1 VEWNDWHTRVWRGNV
16 ATAARAVIPTGYGEL
31 DRALP
36 GGGWPL
42 GAITEVLVD
51 GYGVG
56 ELGLLM
62 PALKALTKESPAKPE
77 KWVSWIAPP
86 FVPYAPALQ
95 QHGVNIDRLLM
106 IHPTSGNKNRLWAI
120 EQAVRSGASA
130 GVLAWVA
137 AADAGTD
144 ARGRAMQA
152 RSWMPAVGQR
162 REQLPRAIAE
172 DVILRRLQLAAE
184 DQGCW
189 VLLFRPA
196 SAHLQRSPAALRIRL
211 LHAHTGT
218 RVEIIKCRGGRPGVV
233 DIAGFALDG
242 AASGLASR

>member
-1 VEWNDWHTRVWRGNV
+1 MERLACARACVWRGKV
-16 ATAARAVIPTGYGEL
+16 ATAARAVISTGFREL

-42 GAITEVLVD
+42 GAITEILVD
-51 GYGVG
+51 GYGIG

-62 PALKALTKESPAKPE
+62 PALEALTKEDPARPK
-77 KWVSWIAPP
+77 KWVAWIAPP

-106 IHPTSGNKNRLWAI
+106 IHPTSGGKSRLWAI
-120 EQAVRSGASA
+120 EQAIRSGSSA

-137 AADAGTD
+137 AAD
-144 ARGRAMQA
+144 
-152 RSWMPAVGQR
+152 
-162 REQLPRAIAE
+162 

-184 DQGCW
+184 EQGCW

-196 SAHLQRSPAALRIRL
+196 SARLQRSPAALRIHL
-211 LHAHTGT
+211 SQA
-218 RVEIIKCRGGRPGVV
+218 RVEIVKCWGGRPGVV
-233 DIAGFALDG
+233 DIAGFALDRPQVP
-242 AASGLASR
+242 SR

>member
-1 VEWNDWHTRVWRGNV
+1 MEWNDWHARVWRGKV
-16 ATAARAVIPTGYGEL
+16 ATAARAVIPTGYREL

-42 GAITEVLVD
+42 GAITEILVD
-51 GYGVG
+51 GYGIG

-62 PALKALTKESPAKPE
+62 PALEALTKEDPARPK

-137 AADAGTD
+137 ALPKTSFCGACSWRPRIKDAGFCCFD
-144 ARGRAMQA
+144 RQVRVYSARRPRCESICRKRSRMRIRRLAWRSSNAEAGGRASSM
-152 RSWMPAVGQR
+152 
-162 REQLPRAIAE
+162 
-172 DVILRRLQLAAE
+172 
-184 DQGCW
+184 
-189 VLLFRPA
+189 
-196 SAHLQRSPAALRIRL
+196 
-211 LHAHTGT
+211 
-218 RVEIIKCRGGRPGVV
+218 
-233 DIAGFALDG
+233 
-242 AASGLASR
+242 